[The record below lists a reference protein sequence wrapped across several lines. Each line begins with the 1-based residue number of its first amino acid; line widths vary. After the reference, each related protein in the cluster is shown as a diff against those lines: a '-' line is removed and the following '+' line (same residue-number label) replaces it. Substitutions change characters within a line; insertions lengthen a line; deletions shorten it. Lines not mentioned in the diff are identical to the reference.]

1 MIFSLVKMGVAGVAS
16 ESWGIMGRSEDVL
29 RRTFRKQM
37 FKNNEPSAASLR
49 RVNRRQVPVKNNGG
63 LGTIP
68 IHSSH
73 PKGNEPVRQASRRS
87 CQEVPS
93 SLQLQ
98 GYESNEMKDPP
109 GGPSGRLAV

>member
-1 MIFSLVKMGVAGVAS
+1 MGVAGVAS

-37 FKNNEPSAASLR
+37 CKNNEPSAASLR

-68 IHSSH
+68 LILKAMNRFDKLLDDLVKKFLPRYSS
-73 PKGNEPVRQASRRS
+73 KDMNR
-87 CQEVPS
+87 
-93 SLQLQ
+93 
-98 GYESNEMKDPP
+98 MKDPP